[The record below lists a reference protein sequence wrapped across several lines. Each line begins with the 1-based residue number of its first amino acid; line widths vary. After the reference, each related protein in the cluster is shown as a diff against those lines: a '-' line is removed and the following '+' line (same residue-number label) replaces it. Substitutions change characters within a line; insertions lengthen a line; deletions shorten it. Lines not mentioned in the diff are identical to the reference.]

1 MEEQNNMGQTV
12 KQRLAKSSQVY
23 SSLAETDLD
32 RNGQKQ
38 TETNRIEKTDRNRQK
53 RTEADGN

>member
-32 RNGQKQ
+32 RNGQK
-38 TETNRIEKTDRNRQK
+38 
-53 RTEADGN
+53 